1 MCLRSPIF
9 FDNDLHKHL
18 IERQSQDLAL
28 YEYQEAYG
36 F

>member
-9 FDNDLHKHL
+9 FETIYLEHL
-18 IERQSQDLAL
+18 IERRNQDLGL
-28 YEYQEAYG
+28 YEYREAYG